1 MSQETARGPEH
12 RYAWVMVAVASVY
25 LGVGNGSLNTI
36 SVFLLPVSADLGWLR
51 GQTAFAFL
59 AGSTALGLSGI
70 LMGYLSDRFS
80 TRPVVLVGALC
91 LGPSMLLLARQSA
104 LWQFY
109 LFYFLLGGVGFA
121 PLNAPLT
128 SNVGGWFSRNKGLA
142 IGAVTAGRAIG
153 NSLVPFL
160 GSYLITVFGWR
171 TAYTWLGGLSL
182 GLLLPLVAL
191 VRSPPAVVGP
201 AASAQRGVTGAG
213 NSDYPITSGRNV
225 VWLGFCAVFCC
236 FCMAVPLVH
245 VVALARDRGFP
256 PQSAALIFSL
266 LMIAGI
272 FGSVFFGRVADR
284 IGLIQGYMLASA
296 WQTATVLWF
305 PWLTSLNSFF
315 ILAVLFGFGYSGVM
329 TCLITCVQGMAPP
342 GRRGL
347 STGTV
352 SLFAQIGMGLGGYFG
367 GLFFDLTGDYKVSFA
382 LAAIAGLGNL
392 MAQASFLFY
401 STRVRAAQAALTAEA

>member
-1 MSQETARGPEH
+1 MSQETASGPEH

-59 AGSTALGLSGI
+59 AASTALGLGGI

-80 TRPVVLVGALC
+80 TRPVVLIGALF

-109 LFYFLLGGVGFA
+109 MLYFLLGGLGFA

-128 SNVGGWFSRNKGLA
+128 SNVGGWFRRNKGLA
-142 IGAVTAGRAIG
+142 IGSVTAGRAIG

-171 TAYTWLGGLSL
+171 AAYTWLGSLSL
-182 GLLLPLVAL
+182 VLLLPLVAL
-191 VRSPPAVVGP
+191 VRSPPAAVGP
-201 AASAQRGVTGAG
+201 AGSGRGGGTVTGRD
-213 NSDYPITSGRNV
+213 SVYPITSGRNV

-256 PQSAALIFSL
+256 PQSAALIFSV

-305 PWLTSLNSFF
+305 PWLTSLTGFF

-342 GRRGL
+342 GRKGL

-352 SLFAQIGMGLGGYFG
+352 SLFAQIGMGLGGYLG
-367 GLFFDLTGDYKVSFA
+367 GFFFDLTGDYTVSFA

-401 STRVRAAQAALTAEA
+401 STRAQAALTAEA

>member
-1 MSQETARGPEH
+1 MSQETSRGPEH
-12 RYAWVMVAVASVY
+12 SYAWVMVAVASVY

-59 AGSTALGLSGI
+59 AGSIALGMGGI

-80 TRPVVLVGALC
+80 TRPVVLVGALF

-109 LFYFLLGGVGFA
+109 LLYFLLGGLGFA
-121 PLNAPLT
+121 PFNAPLT

-142 IGAVTAGRAIG
+142 IGSVTAGRAIG

-171 TAYTWLGGLSL
+171 AAYTWLGSLSL
-182 GLLLPLVAL
+182 VLLLPLVAF
-191 VRSPPAVVGP
+191 VRSPPAVAGP
-201 AASAQRGVTGAG
+201 AASGRGGATGAG
-213 NSDYPITSGRNV
+213 NTDYPIGSGKNV

-245 VVALARDRGFP
+245 VVALARDRGFA
-256 PQSAALIFSL
+256 PQSAALIFSV
-266 LMIAGI
+266 LMVAGI

-305 PWLTSLNSFF
+305 PWLTSLTGFF

-329 TCLITCVQGMAPP
+329 TCLITCVQGMSPA

-352 SLFAQIGMGLGGYFG
+352 SLFAQIGMGLGGYLG

-401 STRVRAAQAALTAEA
+401 FTRAQAALTAEA